1 MRIIILI
8 ERIKNK
14 IVREYRKAVFKDMIN
29 CDHNQFSIVG
39 KITLI
44 NKNIRL
50 GKNVTIYPNCMF
62 FGDGVIEIGD
72 NVDIGNGT
80 VIYSSKDRGGVHIG
94 PYSMIAAQSYIID
107 CDHGIKAGELMQKQ
121 KNSVQP
127 ITIGIGVWV
136 AAGAKILKGVTLGD
150 GCVIGAQS
158 VVTKSIPENAIA
170 VGVPAKVIKYRE

>member
-1 MRIIILI
+1 
-8 ERIKNK
+8 
-14 IVREYRKAVFKDMIN
+14 
-29 CDHNQFSIVG
+29 
-39 KITLI
+39 
-44 NKNIRL
+44 
-50 GKNVTIYPNCMF
+50 
-62 FGDGVIEIGD
+62 
-72 NVDIGNGT
+72 
-80 VIYSSKDRGGVHIG
+80 
-94 PYSMIAAQSYIID
+94 MIAAQSYIID